1 MSVENENLFR
11 QETIQKYRGIMDKLF
26 RYIPWFEQK
35 LGQKTS
41 HLYQGDDMPAAS
53 MPIAVYDSTLLAF
66 VKEMQSTGLMNR
78 NYVYVFSRN
87 GLRTVSDELSW
98 IQKAE
103 LKNIE
108 DIFGIMAKYV
118 LGGMTKGDM
127 WTQAVENGVFLN
139 ALVKIKELLEVY
151 EKPLA

>member
-11 QETIQKYRGIMDKLF
+11 QEKIQKYRGIMCSLL
-26 RYIPWFEQK
+26 RYIPWLKQK

-41 HLYQGDDMPAAS
+41 HFYQGDDMPAAS

-66 VKEMQSTGLMNR
+66 IKEMQATGLMNR
-78 NYVYVFSRN
+78 NYVYIFSRN
-87 GLRTVSDELSW
+87 GLWTVADELDW
-98 IQKAE
+98 IQKTE

-118 LGGMTKGDM
+118 LGGMTKGNM

-139 ALVKIKELLEVY
+139 ALLKIKELLEVY
-151 EKPLA
+151 DKPLA